1 MELREYIILFRR
13 WIWLLLLGSIL
24 GSCSSFVA
32 SYFQEPVYQTSAKV
46 FVSQPS
52 RETISE
58 LGYITGNQLLQ
69 TYAQLMTT
77 DPIIDATNE
86 RSQTDWQTE
95 ISAGDISV
103 QQIRDTQLL
112 LVTVE
117 HSNPQWVQLITN
129 TLIEVFIE
137 HQYASQTS
145 RFASSKEN
153 LAENLNDQNNLIDS
167 TAAQIA
173 SLGSGDE
180 NAIERDRLEA
190 NLAQYRATYAN
201 LLQSYETLR
210 ITEAQSAPIVELVEP
225 AQLRTTPIRPRPVQ
239 NTILGFVVG
248 LMIAGGIVF
257 LIEYLDDTI
266 KNPEEVAKLLE
277 LPVIGYVI
285 EVRNQGKK
293 HINQIYVAKFP
304 RSPIAEAF
312 RTLRTN
318 LEFAGAANPLKTILV
333 TSPGAGEGKTTIA
346 ANLAVSM
353 GQGGKSVAMV
363 DADLRRPRIHRL
375 MGIKNRV
382 GLGEYFTDRSGVE
395 DISQI
400 SIVNKNLITI
410 PSGKLPPNPTELLDS
425 EKMTRLM
432 EKLSEVSDYVIFDSP
447 PLLVADP
454 LVLASKVDG
463 VLLVVQPG
471 RTSFAATKNSVEQLN
486 RAGARVVGITFNRI
500 TRSHAYY
507 YRNYYPNYYFGS
519 SYYSEDNGNQ

>member
-13 WIWLLLLGSIL
+13 WFWLLILGSIL

-32 SYFQEPVYQTSAKV
+32 SYYQEPVYQTSAKV
-46 FVSQPS
+46 FVSQPNF
-52 RETISE
+52 ETILE
-58 LGYITGNQLLQ
+58 LGYLSGSQLIN

-86 RSQTDWQTE
+86 RLGGERASSQ
-95 ISAGDISV
+95 DIIV

-117 HSNPQWVQLITN
+117 NENPEWAQLITN

-153 LAENLNDQNNLIDS
+153 LAANLDDQNNLIDTTS
-167 TAAQIA
+167 AQLA
-173 SLGSGDE
+173 LLGPEEE

-201 LLQSYETLR
+201 LLQSYESLR

-225 AQLRTTPIRPRPVQ
+225 AKLKSTPIRPRPVQ

-266 KNPEEVAKLLE
+266 KNPEEVARLLE
-277 LPVIGYVI
+277 LPVLGYVV
-285 EVRNQGKK
+285 EVRNAGKK
-293 HINQIYVAKFP
+293 HINQVYVAKFP

-318 LEFAGAANPLKTILV
+318 LEFAGAAHPLTTILV
-333 TSPGAGEGKTTIA
+333 TSPGAGEGKTTVA

-353 GQGGKSVAMV
+353 GQGGKSVALV
-363 DADLRRPRIHRL
+363 DADLRRTPRTPI
-375 MGIKNRV
+375 
-382 GLGEYFTDRSGVE
+382 
-395 DISQI
+395 
-400 SIVNKNLITI
+400 
-410 PSGKLPPNPTELLDS
+410 
-425 EKMTRLM
+425 
-432 EKLSEVSDYVIFDSP
+432 
-447 PLLVADP
+447 
-454 LVLASKVDG
+454 
-463 VLLVVQPG
+463 
-471 RTSFAATKNSVEQLN
+471 
-486 RAGARVVGITFNRI
+486 
-500 TRSHAYY
+500 
-507 YRNYYPNYYFGS
+507 
-519 SYYSEDNGNQ
+519 NGNK